1 MKYLNKENSKNNNY
15 SLKIFDFFY
24 LNGNLYIITE
34 LLGESFYQKF
44 IKTKKLL
51 TISQVRKYTTDLLKN
66 LKFLKDM
73 NIIHCDLKPENI
85 VLDDK
90 KNIAKIIDYGS
101 ACFIDDIGEF
111 YI

>member
-1 MKYLNKENSKNNNY
+1 
-15 SLKIFDFFY
+15 
-24 LNGNLYIITE
+24 
-34 LLGESFYQKF
+34 
-44 IKTKKLL
+44 
-51 TISQVRKYTTDLLKN
+51 
-66 LKFLKDM
+66 M